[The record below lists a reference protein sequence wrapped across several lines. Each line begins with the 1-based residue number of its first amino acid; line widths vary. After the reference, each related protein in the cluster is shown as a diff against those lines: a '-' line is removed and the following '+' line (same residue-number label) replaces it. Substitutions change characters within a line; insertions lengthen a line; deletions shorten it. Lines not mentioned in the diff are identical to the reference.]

1 MSKPRRTIKVICQ
14 DCGITFD
21 AKARSNL
28 RCEKCKKAWANWQS
42 KNCKYRS
49 RLQAQTLKRGT
60 TRPKMSIRE
69 VVKAIEKHNKIH
81 NTRYTYG
88 KFVALMEGGKIY
100 VE

>member
-1 MSKPRRTIKVICQ
+1 MSKPRRTIKVKCI
-14 DCGITFD
+14 DCGKVHE
-21 AKARSNL
+21 AKAKSNL
-28 RCEKCKKAWANWQS
+28 RCDECRKAWANRQS
-42 KNCKYRS
+42 KNYKDRKW
-49 RLQAQTLKRGT
+49 LQTQTVKRGT

-88 KFVALMEGGKIY
+88 QFVALMEGGKIY